1 MSAADH
7 FLDIKNYRWLIAA
20 SELIGDW
27 DSEVALP
34 NFNLRMNMNFIVVLR
49 ENTFTAFTAKHK
61 MVPSQSI
68 IDKRFILAPSSKAL
82 FDTSIRRFFYNLR
95 QSMEIDQAAV
105 DATRDLAQ
113 NITMEVIEQLEVHR
127 NGFSYSDVFNQNAR
141 EMLRFMRFVILML
154 TAQALESIPKSRRK
168 EVEPGSFLDN
178 FITMKFDEF
187 LIHRG
192 YRLVEILL
200 FEDHRNFSNF
210 LRVDFRKFA
219 ELRDSISDVQFNWG
233 DGNID
238 PSTVFQEYE
247 LGAGFVDNIYNYHIR
262 DNNPAGGFMCL
273 LEKRWIL
280 EILRDATL
288 SLEQISDRLDKFYGY
303 RPTALLWTL
312 ALMIRCGFIG
322 SDLQDGVMRYFSE
335 RHGIYV
341 VDVLSKKMAYIEHVF
356 HHILLPLGILEDC
369 SNCVKYQDLE
379 NWPYAAIVNC
389 YVFVQ

>member
-1 MSAADH
+1 MINLSQNEISRHIIASSTSLDFSLTEVRDNFRKQQITIIFEYLHSDWETQKTKLTELNSVTQQILVKYAHVKGMKFLPIFDGFDFMSAADH

-61 MVPSQSI
+61 MVPFQSI

-82 FDTSIRRFFYNLR
+82 FDTSIRRLFYNLR

-141 EMLRFMRFVILML
+141 EMLIFMRFVILML

-168 EVEPGSFLDN
+168 EVEPGSFLEN
-178 FITMKFDEF
+178 LISMKFDEF

-200 FEDHRNFSNF
+200 FEDHRNFSNS

-247 LGAGFVDNIYNYHIR
+247 LGAGFVD
-262 DNNPAGGFMCL
+262 
-273 LEKRWIL
+273 
-280 EILRDATL
+280 T
-288 SLEQISDRLDKFYGY
+288 GY
-303 RPTALLWTL
+303 
-312 ALMIRCGFIG
+312 
-322 SDLQDGVMRYFSE
+322 
-335 RHGIYV
+335 
-341 VDVLSKKMAYIEHVF
+341 
-356 HHILLPLGILEDC
+356 PLHSSWRE
-369 SNCVKYQDLE
+369 
-379 NWPYAAIVNC
+379 
-389 YVFVQ
+389 

>member
-1 MSAADH
+1 MKYAHVKGMKFLPIFDGFDFMSAADH

-82 FDTSIRRFFYNLR
+82 FDTSIRRFFCNLR

-105 DATRDLAQ
+105 DPTRDLAQ

-168 EVEPGSFLDN
+168 EVEPGSFHDN

-200 FEDHRNFSNF
+200 FEDHRNFPIF
-210 LRVDFRKFA
+210 C
-219 ELRDSISDVQFNWG
+219 E
-233 DGNID
+233 
-238 PSTVFQEYE
+238 
-247 LGAGFVDNIYNYHIR
+247 
-262 DNNPAGGFMCL
+262 
-273 LEKRWIL
+273 
-280 EILRDATL
+280 
-288 SLEQISDRLDKFYGY
+288 
-303 RPTALLWTL
+303 
-312 ALMIRCGFIG
+312 
-322 SDLQDGVMRYFSE
+322 
-335 RHGIYV
+335 
-341 VDVLSKKMAYIEHVF
+341 
-356 HHILLPLGILEDC
+356 
-369 SNCVKYQDLE
+369 
-379 NWPYAAIVNC
+379 
-389 YVFVQ
+389 